1 MSLIAGFRGAR
12 AAGPDGPGSAKGAE
26 RMRKIDTPNE
36 LVGLLAD
43 SIPGLIA
50 FLDHNLE
57 YHFLN
62 VRYREWFGIDPD
74 SFIGKTPRDLLG
86 AQAFEAAKPYFDRAL
101 AGERVVQEMEM
112 NYRFG
117 GKRDVRFYLIPHK
130 SPEGRMLGLCAMV
143 LDITAELKTRE
154 RLEEATRSKSRFLAA
169 ASHDLR
175 QPLHALTLLTHALR
189 RRTQNVPEA
198 AEMLEHMTDALT
210 SLRRMFEALLDVS
223 RLDSGLMK
231 TETRPTALKP
241 ALRAVC
247 QKFAGKADAQ
257 NLRFSLLPIDAYVDT
272 DPAIL
277 EMTLSNLI
285 ANALKFTA
293 HGGILVGAR
302 RRGEMIRIEVY
313 DTGPGIPAERIGA
326 IFDEFERGNASASGA
341 NDGMGLGLALV
352 RRYSDLMGYELEV
365 RATPGRGSRF
375 SISLPEVARREEKPR
390 AFAGHDSARLSLKGA
405 RILVL
410 DDERHVTFA
419 LARDL
424 KDQGAEVFSTER
436 LEEAEALLNG
446 KDWPDAAIVDYD
458 LRRDEMGNEFVARM
472 ETAARR
478 KLPTLLITGST
489 DPDSLKALAASGRR
503 WLTKPVDPE
512 VLSAAV
518 AGLVRD

>member
-1 MSLIAGFRGAR
+1 
-12 AAGPDGPGSAKGAE
+12 
-26 RMRKIDTPNE
+26 MRKIDTPKE
-36 LVGLLAD
+36 LLILLAD
-43 SIPGLIA
+43 TIPGLIA
-50 FLDHNLE
+50 FLDCDLE
-57 YHFLN
+57 YRFLN
-62 VRYREWFGIDPD
+62 ARYRDWFGVDPD
-74 SFIGKTPRDLLG
+74 SYVGKTPRDLMG
-86 AQAFEAAKPYFDRAL
+86 AQTFESARPYFERAL

-117 GKRDVRFYLIPHK
+117 GKRNVRFYLIPHT
-130 SPEGRMLGLCAMV
+130 SPEGKVLGLCAMA
-143 LDITAELKTRE
+143 LDITEELKIRE
-154 RLEEATRSKSRFLAA
+154 MLEEATRSKSRFLAA

-189 RRTQNVPEA
+189 RRTQDVPDA

-223 RLDSGLMK
+223 RLDAGLMK
-231 TETRPTALKP
+231 TETRSLALKP
-241 ALRAVC
+241 ALRAIC

-293 HGGILVGAR
+293 DGGIMVGAR
-302 RRGEMIRIEVY
+302 RRNGMIRIEVY
-313 DTGPGIPAERIGA
+313 DTGPGIPADRIGA
-326 IFDEFERGNASASGA
+326 IFNEFERGHSSARGA
-341 NDGMGLGLALV
+341 NDGMGLGLSLV
-352 RRYSDLMGYELEV
+352 RRYSDMMGYELEV

-375 SISLPEVARREEKPR
+375 SISLPEIEMREEKSP
-390 AFAGHDSARLSLKGA
+390 AFAGQNPARPSLEGA
-405 RILVL
+405 RILIL

-436 LEEAEALLNG
+436 LEDAEAMLKG
-446 KDWPDAAIVDYD
+446 EDWPDAAIVDYD
-458 LRRDEMGNEFVARM
+458 LRRDEMGSEFVTRM
-472 ETAARR
+472 ETSAKR

-518 AGLVRD
+518 AGLVQD